1 MKKANLTFQDIDWK
15 NHSALGEQGVQG
27 TLTIGQYELSVV
39 AGKGLYSTAGK
50 ESFYKPC
57 RDGYYIS
64 FEVAVFQD
72 VAEGESQEF
81 TNKFFY
87 GDFETN
93 DDVLGWQSRHQINDL
108 IKRIEDSLKTVKLDF
123 NNPYEAGEV
132 TDEFKEKWVEI
143 EPLDTNNN
151 LKTIKEI
158 AESGAKINEEQ
169 ESKLKVFTDA
179 GWVKGDN
186 LKIEKE
192 DRETEHS
199 FIVGDTKYIVTVYSI
214 DLYVKI
220 KYLKYVNGWNI
231 ETPFL
236 KWCWTQPSDAYSS
249 GYYRSSKNGKY
260 TSYAIVGSERQYS
273 AKGLLKKVAEVNEQS
288 QWNFDAYINERQ
300 AYNKA
305 KELLLS
311 KYPKATVKKGY
322 SRYDHSYRKIDLIF
336 KSGSTLEFSVRDYG
350 DKLLSLDKVIDQH
363 KLSYDN
369 WEGWA
374 DRFNN
379 QKQKV

>member
-27 TLTIGQYELSVV
+27 TLAIGQYELSVV

-57 RDGYYIS
+57 RAGYYVS

-72 VAEGESQEF
+72 VTEGEGQEF

-87 GDFETN
+87 GDFDSN
-93 DDVLGWQSRHQINDL
+93 DDVLGWQSQYQINEL
-108 IKRIEDSLKTVKLDF
+108 IKRIEDSLKSIEINYNDIYNKQ
-123 NNPYEAGEV
+123 EV
-132 TDEFKEKWVEI
+132 TEEFREI
-143 EPLDTNNN
+143 EQTIPKED
-151 LKTIKEI
+151 LKTIREI
-158 AESGAKINEEQ
+158 AESGAKINQEQ

-179 GWVKGDN
+179 GWVEGDN
-186 LKIEKE
+186 LKIDFV
-192 DRETEHS
+192 DRETKHS
-199 FIVGDTKYIVTVYSI
+199 YIEGDTKYTITVNNT
-214 DLYVKI
+214 DKYVKV
-220 KYLKYVNGWNI
+220 KYLKYQNGWQV

-236 KWCWTQPSDAYSS
+236 KWCWTTPTDAYSS

-273 AKGLLKKVAEVNEQS
+273 AKGLLKKVGEVNKES

-311 KYPKATVKKGY
+311 KYPKATVNKGY
-322 SRYDHSYRKIDLIF
+322 SRYDHSYRKIDLVF

-350 DKLLSLDKVIDQH
+350 DKLLSLEKVIDKN